1 MDGQECL
8 PKFFG
13 PLSVVKSGSGR
24 FNKAIITT
32 IAWWNFSIDV
42 RVSFLGHVTL
52 RKHEPTGE
60 GLTHLSLLDITFK
73 IRTGKI

>member
-42 RVSFLGHVTL
+42 RA
-52 RKHEPTGE
+52 
-60 GLTHLSLLDITFK
+60 LTKVITNKPLAF
-73 IRTGKI
+73 